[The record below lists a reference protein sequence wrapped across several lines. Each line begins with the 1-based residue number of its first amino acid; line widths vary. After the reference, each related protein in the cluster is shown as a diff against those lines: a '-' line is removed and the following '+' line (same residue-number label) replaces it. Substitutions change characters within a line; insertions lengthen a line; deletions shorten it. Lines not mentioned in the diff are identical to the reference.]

1 MEEKNIWK
9 TQEEKDA
16 YFLKRKKRTK
26 WIILLYFLV
35 VILFVGMFIWV
46 LFTLLQTTNDEL
58 VGTWDCD
65 NGRVLLEIDEDNFYL
80 YRNETKTEMKGKYRV
95 THYGSSVVSRSH
107 TQDDWTLFLS
117 DIEKIEQDGKEGLD
131 QDTVYLS
138 TNSEYKDQ
146 LVVEIVSSEEMYI
159 CERR

>member
-1 MEEKNIWK
+1 M
-9 TQEEKDA
+9 
-16 YFLKRKKRTK
+16 
-26 WIILLYFLV
+26 
-35 VILFVGMFIWV
+35 ILFVGMFIWV

-117 DIEKIEQDGKEGLD
+117 DIEKIEQDGKEELD

-138 TNSEYKDQ
+138 SNSKYKDQ
-146 LVVEIVSSEEMYI
+146 LVAEIVSSEEMYI